1 MSDSTKLLKLN
12 QELELELAKLDGE
25 DETPSMDDKEDFS
38 TILDEKPSALIVVV
52 GARDEHGRD
61 NVFGYC
67 YAYKEQAPGSKVAKG
82 RPKKTETC
90 TESRSSLC
98 IAEMFVDKSRRACG
112 FGEMLLIETL
122 R

>member
-1 MSDSTKLLKLN
+1 MSDSTKLFKLN
-12 QELELELAKLDGE
+12 QELELELAMLDGE
-25 DETPSMDDKEDFS
+25 DETPSIDDKQAFS
-38 TILDEKPSALIVVV
+38 TILDEEPSALIVVI
-52 GARDEHGRD
+52 GTRDEHGRD

-67 YAYKEQAPGSKVAKG
+67 YSYKEQAPGSKVARGK
-82 RPKKTETC
+82 PKKTVRC